1 MDDSQVQT
9 TNRAETPKKKEIYNV
24 ILHNYEIK
32 YIMQWVMYA
41 LNTDNRWQLKIKIAK
56 YVTYKCE

>member
-1 MDDSQVQT
+1 MTVKYKLQ
-9 TNRAETPKKKEIYNV
+9 NRAETPKKKEIYINV

-41 LNTDNRWQLKIKIAK
+41 LNTDNR
-56 YVTYKCE
+56 

>member
-9 TNRAETPKKKEIYNV
+9 TYRAETPKKKEIYNV

-41 LNTDNRWQLKIKIAK
+41 LNTDNRWHLKIKIAK
-56 YVTYKCE
+56 

>member
-9 TNRAETPKKKEIYNV
+9 TNRAETPKKKNLIYV

-32 YIMQWVMYA
+32 YTMYYA
-41 LNTDNRWQLKIKIAK
+41 VGNVCTKHRQ
-56 YVTYKCE
+56 

>member
-24 ILHNYEIK
+24 ILHNYEIE

-56 YVTYKCE
+56 

>member
-9 TNRAETPKKKEIYNV
+9 TKQSWDTQEKKIYNV

-56 YVTYKCE
+56 